1 MLPQAHAEAMTSIS
15 SPGST
20 GVSRLIG
27 DEVVRAPVDATV
39 REVSQILLTGGM
51 GAVLLGDD
59 ERPLALVSER
69 DVVAAIAAGHDPAD
83 TPAMD
88 VASTELVWCDVE
100 ASVDEVATEM
110 MEHYIRHVLVEDDG
124 ALVGVVSAR
133 DLLGTYCAGAVAG

>member
-1 MLPQAHAEAMTSIS
+1 MTAIS

-20 GVSRLIG
+20 GVLRLIG

-59 ERPLALVSER
+59 DRPVALVSER
-69 DVVAAIAAGHDPAD
+69 DVVAAVAAGHDPID
-83 TPAMD
+83 TPAME
-88 VASTELVWCDVE
+88 VASTELVWCDAE

-110 MEHYIRHVLVEDDG
+110 MEHYIRHILVEADG
-124 ALVGVVSAR
+124 ELIGVVSAR
-133 DLLGTYCAGAVAG
+133 DLLGTYCAGADAT